1 MRDAGMLGIYK
12 LTNVAQPGLMPT
24 EKLVKICD
32 AYYDERMLGVTRA
45 YAALSANQQIDMLVR
60 CYKTSLP
67 ADAEYVVTEAGD
79 QFRISLKQNRNDD
92 VDLTLERL
100 ENYYDVNP
108 GQVTGTQGG
117 AGNGQ

>member
-12 LTNVAQPGLMPT
+12 LTNVAQPGLTPT

-60 CYKTSLP
+60 VYNTELP
-67 ADAEYVVTEAGD
+67 IDAEYCILEDGN
-79 QFRISLKQNRNDD
+79 QYRISLKQKQGDHL
-92 VDLTLERL
+92 DLTLVRL
-100 ENYYDVNP
+100 EDYYDVN
-108 GQVTGTQGG
+108 TD
-117 AGNGQ
+117 